1 VKQRL
6 AVPPLSLGALLVV
19 LIATFRVPS
28 LPDADHVTEH
38 ADAGPQTASTTV
50 DTAPAALPEH
60 PDAEAQISARP
71 LFEPGRTQPRPAEP
85 TAAAAAVVEPPVA
98 TPLANAPQI
107 TMRGAMLVGNRW
119 QALIGNPDGSES
131 WIEVGGTV
139 EGWSVTAIGAG
150 EIELQAGSQVMAVQ
164 LYPQ

>member
-1 VKQRL
+1 
-6 AVPPLSLGALLVV
+6 
-19 LIATFRVPS
+19 
-28 LPDADHVTEH
+28 
-38 ADAGPQTASTTV
+38 
-50 DTAPAALPEH
+50 
-60 PDAEAQISARP
+60 
-71 LFEPGRTQPRPAEP
+71 
-85 TAAAAAVVEPPVA
+85 
-98 TPLANAPQI
+98 
-107 TMRGAMLVGNRW
+107 LVGNRW